1 MKYSSFHNYD
11 PFPSVRA
18 AGEAACCAEGREA
31 VLAEIRKRIPG
42 GRCVL
47 VCELYPGVDP
57 EAVMRD
63 LQKLS
68 PSAVIDTRELLLSP
82 EELMKQVYGDQGNDR
97 VFGLMSHRELTAC
110 FDTEK
115 LAAARER
122 IAGIRDG
129 LVLVCGTGASLAA
142 EGDVLLYFNI
152 TRWEI
157 QLRYRKGQGN
167 WGLGNGDA
175 PLLTKYKYGYFVLWR
190 MADRLKTQMLPR
202 VDLMIDANDPE
213 APKAVSGADYL
224 RALDQAARQPFR
236 VRPYFDPG
244 VWGGQWIRKQL
255 GIPTEAANLAW
266 GFDGVPEENGLG
278 LTFGDVT
285 MEFPCIDL
293 VLTHPHELLGERV
306 HGRFG
311 AEFPIRFDL
320 LDTMEGGNLSL
331 QVHPLTEYIQQ
342 QFGMHYTQD
351 ESYYIL
357 EADEGKDPAV
367 YLGIR
372 TGTRPEEMTAA
383 LEEAQK
389 GGAPFDAEKYVNR
402 IPVKKHDHL
411 LIPAGTVHCSGADTV
426 VLEISATPY
435 IFTFKLWDWGR
446 IGLDGLP
453 RPIHIE
459 HGKNNIQWDRN
470 TEWVHRELV
479 NRTETVHREEGVL
492 AERTGLHPREFLE
505 TVRYTLSKP
514 YTCRCNDSVH
524 VINLVEGKEM
534 TVESPDGSFP
544 PLTVHYAETAILPAA
559 IGEYR
564 LCPTAG
570 SPEIKVIDACVRP

>member
-11 PFPSVRA
+11 PFPSVRV
-18 AGEAACCAEGREA
+18 AGEAACCAEGREE
-31 VLAEIRKRIPG
+31 VLAEIRKRISE
-42 GRCVL
+42 GRCIV

-57 EAVMRD
+57 EAVTED
-63 LQKLS
+63 LRKLD
-68 PSAVIDTRELLLSP
+68 PDEVIDTRDLLLPP
-82 EELMKQVYGDQGNDR
+82 EKLMEQVYGDQGNDR
-97 VFGLMSHRELTAC
+97 VFGLMSHKELTAC
-110 FDTEK
+110 FDAEK

-142 EGDVLLYFNI
+142 EGDILLYYNI

-190 MADRLKTQMLPR
+190 MADRLKIPLLPK
-202 VDLMIDANDPE
+202 VDLMIDANDRDV
-213 APKAVSGADYL
+213 PKAVSGADYL
-224 RALDQAARQPFR
+224 RALDQAARRPFR

-278 LTFGDVT
+278 LTFGDT
-285 MEFPCIDL
+285 TLEFPCIDL

-367 YLGIR
+367 YLGIQ
-372 TGTRPEEMTAA
+372 TGTCPEEMIGA
-383 LEEAQK
+383 LEEARK
-389 GGAPFDAEKYVNR
+389 GGAPFPAEKYVNR

-411 LIPAGTVHCSGADTV
+411 LIPGGTVHCSGADTV

-453 RPIHIE
+453 RPIHIH

-479 NRTETVHREEGVL
+479 NRIETVYREEGVL

-514 YTCRCNDSVH
+514 YTCRCGDSVH
-524 VINLVEGKEM
+524 VLNLVEGKEM
-534 TVESPDGSFP
+534 TIESPDGSFP
-544 PLTVHYAETAILPAA
+544 PFTVHYAETAIIPASV
-559 IGEYR
+559 GEYR
-564 LCPTAG
+564 LCPAAG

>member
-11 PFPSVRA
+11 PFPSVRVT
-18 AGEAACCAEGREA
+18 GVDACCAEGREA
-31 VLAEIRKRIPG
+31 VLAEIRKRIPE
-42 GRCVL
+42 GRCVV

-57 EAVMRD
+57 EAVTDELR
-63 LQKLS
+63 KLS
-68 PSAVIDTRELLLSP
+68 PSAVIDTGELLLSP
-82 EELMKQVYGDQGNDR
+82 EELMGQVYGDQGDDR
-97 VFGLMSHRELTAC
+97 VFGLMTHKEITAC
-110 FDTEK
+110 FDAEK

-122 IAGIRDG
+122 IAEIRDG
-129 LVLVCGTGASLAA
+129 MVLVCGTGASLAA
-142 EGDVLLYFNI
+142 DGDVLLYFNI

-190 MADRLKTQMLPR
+190 MADRLKTGLLPR
-202 VDLMIDANDPE
+202 VDLMIDANDRDV
-213 APKAVSGADYL
+213 PKAVSGAGYL

-278 LTFGDVT
+278 LTFGDT
-285 MEFPCIDL
+285 TLEFPCIDL
-293 VLTHPHELLGERV
+293 VLTHPRELLGERV

-331 QVHPLTEYIQQ
+331 QVHPLTEYIQE

-357 EADEGKDPAV
+357 EADTDRDPAV
-367 YLGIR
+367 YLGVKTGIR
-372 TGTRPEEMTAA
+372 PDEMIAD
-383 LEEAQK
+383 LEEAQR
-389 GGAPFDAEKYVNR
+389 GGAPFEAEKYVNR

-411 LIPAGTVHCSGADTV
+411 LIPAGTVHCSGANTV

-453 RPIHIE
+453 RPIHIN

-470 TEWVHRELV
+470 TEWVYRELV
-479 NRTETVHREEGVL
+479 NRIEPVYEADGIRV
-492 AERTGLHPREFLE
+492 ERTGLHPREFLE
-505 TVRYTLSKP
+505 TIRYTLSKP

-524 VINLVEGKEM
+524 VINLVDGKEM
-534 TVESPDGSFP
+534 TVESPDGLFRP
-544 PLTVHYAETAILPAA
+544 FTVHYAETAILPAA

-564 LCPTAG
+564 LCPTAE
-570 SPEIKVIDACVRP
+570 SPEIKVIDASVRP

>member
-11 PFPSVRA
+11 PYPSIRV
-18 AGEAACCAEGREA
+18 AGDACAAEGWEA
-31 VLAEIRKRIPG
+31 VRAEIRKRMTG
-42 GRCVL
+42 DRCVA

-57 EAVMRD
+57 DGVIRE
-63 LQKLS
+63 LEKLS
-68 PSAVIDTRELLLSP
+68 PAAVIDTRELLLP
-82 EELMKQVYGDQGNDR
+82 KEKLFERVYGDQGEDR
-97 VFGLMSHRELTAC
+97 VFGLMTHRTLDAC
-110 FDTEK
+110 FDQEK
-115 LAAARER
+115 LAAAREQ

-129 LVLVCGTGASLAA
+129 LALVCGTGASLAA
-142 EGDVLLYFNI
+142 EGDIRLYFNI

-167 WGLGNGDA
+167 WGLDNGDA

-190 MADRLKTQMLPR
+190 MADRLKTKLLPK

-213 APKAVSGADYL
+213 KPKAVAGAAYL
-224 RALDQAARQPFR
+224 DALDQAAGQPFR

-255 GIPTEAANLAW
+255 EIPTDAANLAW

-278 LTFGDVT
+278 LTFGDIT
-285 MEFPCIDL
+285 LEFPAIDL

-331 QVHPLTEYIQQ
+331 QVHPLTEYIQE

-357 EADEGKDPAV
+357 EADEEKDPAV
-367 YLGIR
+367 YLGVK
-372 TGTRPEEMTAA
+372 TGICPEEMTEA
-383 LEEAQK
+383 LEAAQK
-389 GGAPFDAEKYVNR
+389 GGPAFDAGKYVNR

-446 IGLDGLP
+446 VGLDGLP
-453 RPIHIE
+453 RPIHIR

-470 TEWVHRELV
+470 TEWVKRELV
-479 NRTETVHREEGVL
+479 NRTETIRQEDGIL

-505 TVRYTLSKP
+505 TIRYTLSRP
-514 YTCRCNDSVH
+514 VTCACNDSVH
-524 VINLVEGKEM
+524 VLNLVEGKEM
-534 TVESPDGSFP
+534 TIESPDGAFRP
-544 PLTVHYAETAILPAA
+544 FTVHYAETVILPAA
-559 IGEYR
+559 AGEYR
-564 LCPTAG
+564 LCPTEG
-570 SPEIKVIDACVRP
+570 SPEIRVIDASVRP

>member
-1 MKYSSFHNYD
+1 MRYSSFHNYD
-11 PFPSVRA
+11 PFPSVRVT
-18 AGEAACCAEGREA
+18 GESACCAEGWDS
-31 VLAEIRKRIPG
+31 VLPEIRKRIPE
-42 GRCVL
+42 GRCTVI
-47 VCELYPGVDP
+47 CELYPGVDP
-57 EAVMRD
+57 DAVLRE
-63 LQKLS
+63 LGKL
-68 PSAVIDTRELLLSP
+68 PLSAVIDTRELLLP
-82 EELMKQVYGDQGNDR
+82 PDKLFERVYGDQGDDR
-97 VFGLMSHRELTAC
+97 VFGLMSHQDLAAC
-110 FDTEK
+110 FDEEK
-115 LAAARER
+115 LSTARAEAAEN
-122 IAGIRDG
+122 RDG
-129 LVLVCGTGASLAA
+129 MLLVCGTGASLVAD
-142 EGDVLLYFNI
+142 GDVCLYCNI

-157 QLRYRKGQGN
+157 QLRYRTGQGN

-190 MADRLKTQMLPR
+190 MADRLKGKLLPEI
-202 VDLMIDANDPE
+202 DLMIDANDRDV
-213 APKAVSGADYL
+213 PKMITGADYL

-236 VRPYFDPG
+236 IRPYFDPG

-255 GIPTEAANLAW
+255 EIPTDAANLAW

-285 MEFPCIDL
+285 LEFPCIDL

-331 QVHPLTEYIQQ
+331 QVHPLTEYIQE

-357 EADEGKDPAV
+357 EADTDRDPAV
-367 YLGIR
+367 YLGVKTGIR
-372 TGTRPEEMTAA
+372 PDEMIAD
-383 LEEAQK
+383 LEEAQR
-389 GGAPFDAEKYVNR
+389 GGAPFEAEKYVNR

-453 RPIHIE
+453 RPIHIN

-470 TEWVHRELV
+470 TEWVYRELV
-479 NRTETVHREEGVL
+479 NRIEPVYEADGIRV
-492 AERTGLHPREFLE
+492 ERTGLHPREFLE
-505 TVRYTLSKP
+505 TIRYTLTEP

-524 VINLVEGKEM
+524 VINLVDGKEM
-534 TVESPDGSFP
+534 TVESPDGLFRP
-544 PLTVHYAETAILPAA
+544 FTVHYAETAILPAA

-564 LCPTAG
+564 LCPTAE
-570 SPEIKVIDACVRP
+570 SPEIKVIDASVRP

>member
-1 MKYSSFHNYD
+1 MGD
-11 PFPSVRA
+11 PA
-18 AGEAACCAEGREA
+18 A
-31 VLAEIRKRIPG
+31 V
-42 GRCVL
+42 
-47 VCELYPGVDP
+47 
-57 EAVMRD
+57 
-63 LQKLS
+63 
-68 PSAVIDTRELLLSP
+68 
-82 EELMKQVYGDQGNDR
+82 
-97 VFGLMSHRELTAC
+97 
-110 FDTEK
+110 
-115 LAAARER
+115 
-122 IAGIRDG
+122 
-129 LVLVCGTGASLAA
+129 
-142 EGDVLLYFNI
+142 
-152 TRWEI
+152 
-157 QLRYRKGQGN
+157 
-167 WGLGNGDA
+167 LGNGDA

-190 MADRLKTQMLPR
+190 MADRLKTGLLPR
-202 VDLMIDANDPE
+202 VDLMIDANDRDV
-213 APKAVSGADYL
+213 PKAVSGAGYL

-367 YLGIR
+367 YLGIK
-372 TGTRPEEMTAA
+372 TGTRPEEMVAA

-389 GGAPFDAEKYVNR
+389 GGAPFAAEKYVNR

-426 VLEISATPY
+426 VLEISATPD

-479 NRTETVHREEGVL
+479 NRTETVHREDGVL

-524 VINLVEGKEM
+524 VINLVDGKEM

-564 LCPTAG
+564 LCPAAG

>member
-11 PFPSVRA
+11 PYPSIRV
-18 AGEAACCAEGREA
+18 AGDACAAEGWEA
-31 VLAEIRKRIPG
+31 LRAEIRKHISG
-42 GRCVL
+42 GRCVA
-47 VCELYPGVDP
+47 VCEMYPGTDADAALR
-57 EAVMRD
+57 ELR
-63 LQKLS
+63 KLS
-68 PSAVIDTRELLLSP
+68 PSAVIDTRELLLP
-82 EELMKQVYGDQGNDR
+82 KEKLMERVYGDQGDDR
-97 VFGLMSHRELTAC
+97 VFGLMTHRTLDAC
-110 FDTEK
+110 FDAEK
-115 LAAARER
+115 LSAARER
-122 IAGIRDG
+122 IEEIRDG

-142 EGDVLLYFNI
+142 DGDVLLYFNI

-167 WGLGNGDA
+167 WGLDNGDA

-190 MADRLKTQMLPR
+190 MADRLKTKLLPR

-213 APKAVSGADYL
+213 KPKAVAGAAYL
-224 RALDQAARQPFR
+224 DALDQAARQPFR

-255 GIPTEAANLAW
+255 EIPTEAANLAW

-278 LTFGDVT
+278 LTFGDIT
-285 MEFPCIDL
+285 LEFPAIDL

-544 PLTVHYAETAILPAA
+544 PFTVHYAETAILPAA
-559 IGEYR
+559 IGGYR

-570 SPEIKVIDACVRP
+570 SPEIKVIGACVRP

>member
-11 PFPSVRA
+11 PFPSVRV
-18 AGEAACCAEGREA
+18 AGETACCAEGREA
-31 VLAEIRKRIPG
+31 VAEEIRKRIPV
-42 GRCVL
+42 GRCIL

-68 PSAVIDTRELLLSP
+68 PSAVIDTRQLLLSP
-82 EELMKQVYGDQGNDR
+82 EKLMERVYGDQGNDR
-97 VFGLMSHRELTAC
+97 VFGLMSHKELTAC
-110 FDTEK
+110 FDAEK

-142 EGDVLLYFNI
+142 EGDILLYYNI

-190 MADRLKTQMLPR
+190 MADRLKTQLLPR

-213 APKAVSGADYL
+213 APKAVSGAEYL
-224 RALDQAARQPFR
+224 RALDQTARQPFR

-367 YLGIR
+367 YLGIK
-372 TGTRPEEMTAA
+372 TGTRPEEMVAA

-389 GGAPFDAEKYVNR
+389 GGAPFAAEKYVNR

-479 NRTETVHREEGVL
+479 NRTETVHREDGVL

-505 TVRYTLSKP
+505 TVRYTLSRP

-524 VINLVEGKEM
+524 VINLVDGKEM

>member
-11 PFPSVRA
+11 PSPSIRVT
-18 AGEAACCAEGREA
+18 GENACCAEGWEA
-31 VLAEIRKRIPG
+31 VLQEIQKHLKK
-42 GRCVL
+42 GRCVAI
-47 VCELYPGVDP
+47 CELYPGVDQDT
-57 EAVMRD
+57 VQRK
-63 LQKLS
+63 LHQLS
-68 PSAVIDTRELLLSP
+68 PAMMIDTRDLLLPADELL
-82 EELMKQVYGDQGNDR
+82 ERVYGDQGSDR
-97 VFGLMSHRELTAC
+97 VFGLMTHRNLQAC
-110 FDTEK
+110 FDGEK
-115 LAAARER
+115 LERARAA
-122 IAGIRDG
+122 IRKCQDG
-129 LVLVCGTGASLAA
+129 LILVCGTGASLTAG
-142 EGDVLLYFNI
+142 GDVRLYFNI

-157 QLRYRKGQGN
+157 QLRYRGGQGN

-190 MADRLKTQMLPR
+190 MADRLKTQLLPG

-213 APKAVSGADYL
+213 VPKMISGADYL

-255 GIPTEAANLAW
+255 EIPTDAANLAW

-278 LTFGDVT
+278 LTFGNST

-331 QVHPLTEYIQQ
+331 QVHPLTEYIQE

-357 EADEGKDPAV
+357 EADEDRDPAV
-367 YLGIR
+367 FLGLK
-372 TGTRPEEMTAA
+372 TGICPEKMIAE
-383 LEEAQK
+383 LEEAQS
-389 GGAPFDAEKYVNR
+389 GGAPFAAEKYVNR

-446 IGLDGLP
+446 VGLDGLP
-453 RPIHIE
+453 RPIHIG
-459 HGKNNIQWDRN
+459 HGKNNIQWNRN
-470 TEWVHRELV
+470 TEWVNRELV
-479 NRTETVHREEGVL
+479 NQTEPVYREDGIL

-505 TVRYTLSKP
+505 TIRYTLSRP
-514 YTCRCNDSVH
+514 YTCRCGDSVH

-534 TVESPDGSFP
+534 NIESPDGSFP
-544 PLTVHYAETAILPAA
+544 PFAVHYAETVILPAA
-559 IGEYR
+559 IGEYS

>member
-11 PFPSVRA
+11 PYPSIRV
-18 AGEAACCAEGREA
+18 AGDACAAEGWEA
-31 VLAEIRKRIPG
+31 LRAEIRKHISG
-42 GRCVL
+42 GRCVA
-47 VCELYPGVDP
+47 VCEMYPGTD
-57 EAVMRD
+57 ADAALRD

-68 PSAVIDTRELLLSP
+68 PSAVIDTRQLLLSP
-82 EELMKQVYGDQGNDR
+82 EKLMERVYGDQGNDR
-97 VFGLMSHRELTAC
+97 VFGLMSHKELTAC
-110 FDTEK
+110 FDAEK

-142 EGDVLLYFNI
+142 EGDILLYYNI

-190 MADRLKTQMLPR
+190 MADRLKTQLLPR

-224 RALDQAARQPFR
+224 RALDQTARQPFR

-372 TGTRPEEMTAA
+372 TGTRPEEMVAA

-389 GGAPFDAEKYVNR
+389 GGAPFAAEKYVNR

-479 NRTETVHREEGVL
+479 NRTETVHREDGVL

-505 TVRYTLSKP
+505 TVRYTLSRP

-524 VINLVEGKEM
+524 VINLVDGKEM

>member
-11 PFPSVRA
+11 PTPSVRVT
-18 AGEAACCAEGREA
+18 GEDPCCAEGREA
-31 VLAEIRKRIPG
+31 LLEEIRKLIPE
-42 GRCVL
+42 GRCV
-47 VCELYPGVDP
+47 VTCELYPGVDP
-57 EAVMRD
+57 EAVLRD
-63 LQKLS
+63 LRALA
-68 PSAVIDTRELLLSP
+68 PDVVIDTRELLLTP
-82 EELMKQVYGDQGNDR
+82 EELMERVYGDQGNDR
-97 VFGLMSHRELTAC
+97 VFGLMSHRELAAC
-110 FDTEK
+110 FDAGK

-142 EGDVLLYFNI
+142 EGNVLLYFNI

-157 QLRYRKGQGN
+157 QLRYRRGQGN

-190 MADRLKTQMLPR
+190 MADRLKTQLLPR

-213 APKAVSGADYL
+213 APKAVSGAEYL
-224 RALDQAARQPFR
+224 RALDQTARQPFR

-389 GGAPFDAEKYVNR
+389 GSAPFDAEKYVNR

-479 NRTETVHREEGVL
+479 NRTETLHREEGVL

-559 IGEYR
+559 SGEYR

>member
-1 MKYSSFHNYD
+1 MKYSSFRNYD
-11 PFPSVRA
+11 PFPCVRVEGFDSCSV
-18 AGEAACCAEGREA
+18 AGWDA
-31 VLAEIRKRIPG
+31 VLQEIRRQITKKRHI
-42 GRCVL
+42 VL
-47 VCELYPGVDP
+47 CELYPGVDQ
-57 EAVMRD
+57 EAVLREMRR
-63 LQKLS
+63 LS
-68 PSAVIDTRELLLSP
+68 PAAVIDTEQLLLPP
-82 EELMKQVYGDQGNDR
+82 EELLERVYGDQGSDR
-97 VFGLMSHRELTAC
+97 VFGLMTHRSLLAC
-110 FDTEK
+110 FDEEK
-115 LAAARER
+115 LNAARAEVR
-122 IAGIRDG
+122 NVPEG
-129 LVLVCGTGASLAA
+129 LILICGTGASLVA
-142 EGDVLLYFNI
+142 EGDTCLYFNI

-157 QLRYRKGQGN
+157 QLRYRAGRGN
-167 WGLGNGDA
+167 WGLGNGRD

-190 MADRLKTQMLPR
+190 MADRLKVPLLSKIDWM
-202 VDLMIDANDPE
+202 VDANDREVPRMV
-213 APKAVSGADYL
+213 PGAAYL

-255 GIPTEAANLAW
+255 GIPTEANNLAW

-278 LTFGDVT
+278 LAFGDST
-285 MEFPCIDL
+285 LEFPCLDL

-331 QVHPLTEYIQQ
+331 QVHPLTEYIQA

-357 EADEGKDPAV
+357 EADEEKDPAV
-367 YLGIR
+367 YLGLK
-372 TGTRPEEMTAA
+372 TGIRPEEMIAGLEAA
-383 LEEAQK
+383 QS
-389 GGAPFDAEKYVNR
+389 GGPPFEAEKYVNR
-402 IPVKKHDHL
+402 IPVRKHDHL

-446 IGLDGLP
+446 LGLDGLP

-470 TEWVHRELV
+470 TEWVYRQLV
-479 NRTETVHREEGVL
+479 NRTEPIHSEDGIL

-505 TVRYTLSKP
+505 TVRYTLSRP
-514 YTCRCNDSVH
+514 YTCPCNDSVH

-534 TVESPDGSFP
+534 AVESPDGSFP
-544 PLTVHYAETAILPAA
+544 PFAVHYAETVILPAA
-559 IGEYR
+559 IGAYR
-564 LCPTAG
+564 LCPTAE
-570 SPEIKVIDACVRP
+570 SPEIRVIDACVRP